1 MEKNNPQDPT
11 AQQVTDGQ
19 EIEPLLTLIT
29 QTIKDLDERDQQ
41 LEKSRRELYEEQQ
54 RLEIEIQ
61 QHNEELALLNK
72 QSKRYL
78 ILLYISIFLI
88 FAVLF
93 YTLSKF

>member
-19 EIEPLLTLIT
+19 EIEELLTLIT

>member
-1 MEKNNPQDPT
+1 MEKNTPQDPT

-19 EIEPLLTLIT
+19 EIEELLTLIT

-41 LEKSRRELYEEQQ
+41 LEKSRRKMYEEQQ

-61 QHNEELALLNK
+61 QHDEELALLNK

-88 FAVLF
+88 FAALF

>member
-11 AQQVTDGQ
+11 PQQTSDDQ
-19 EIEPLLTLIT
+19 KIEELLTFIT
-29 QTIKDLDERDQQ
+29 QTIKDLDERDQK

-61 QHNEELALLNK
+61 QHDEELALLNK
-72 QSKRYL
+72 QSNRYL

-88 FAVLF
+88 FAALF